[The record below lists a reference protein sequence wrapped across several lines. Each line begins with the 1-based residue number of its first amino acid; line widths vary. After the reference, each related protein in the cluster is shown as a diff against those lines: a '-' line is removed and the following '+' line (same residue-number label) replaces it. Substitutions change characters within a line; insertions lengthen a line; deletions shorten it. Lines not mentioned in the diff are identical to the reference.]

1 MCSEIRSTKT
11 LSSSVRSIDIK
22 EKMKNA
28 LNENIVF
35 KIKRMVAKQT
45 QSALCLKN
53 QIKLFTLQISN

>member
-11 LSSSVRSIDIK
+11 LSSSFRSIDIK

-35 KIKRMVAKQT
+35 KIK
-45 QSALCLKN
+45 
-53 QIKLFTLQISN
+53 